1 MPRSATWWFRGGKT
15 MTAAG
20 ASSEARFVAC
30 VAEGRWAVTSPP
42 PSKSAK
48 SRNLRPCCG
57 GHGIHRNPTVGIRQV
72 KRLDTPAVSGKGSKV
87 RTHRIQAM
95 GHFFIRRLTPNIIKY
110 PGLEYPKGIPM
121 SAHFYDFKT
130 ETDVHWEGMSLLSVI
145 SQVGSIFT
153 TTRKIKHKIEPNI
166 INYPMI

>member
-1 MPRSATWWFRGGKT
+1 MISWWEHHDRSWRVFRSSIRRLCRRGAISSDVTATLEVSKIQEP
-15 MTAAG
+15 AAMLWG
-20 ASSEARFVAC
+20 TWHPQE
-30 VAEGRWAVTSPP
+30 PD
-42 PSKSAK
+42 
-48 SRNLRPCCG
+48 SR
-57 GHGIHRNPTVGIRQV
+57 HPTG
-72 KRLDTPAVSGKGSKV
+72 RLDKFVAVSGKGSKF
-87 RTHRIQAM
+87 RTQRIQAM
-95 GHFFIRRLTPNIIKY
+95 GHFFIRRLIPNIIKY